1 MLLHTSDL
9 AYPGENPRP
18 LNILQESRM
27 MEKIAKMMEL
37 SKKQSSIFIPV
48 EMVPVNCSSCLS
60 CHVTCD
66 VIPLNR
72 AWQLGLDIIQ
82 GVS

>member
-37 SKKQSSIFIPV
+37 SKKQSSIFILLRGFLPTALLV
-48 EMVPVNCSSCLS
+48 SL
-60 CHVTCD
+60 VT
-66 VIPLNR
+66 
-72 AWQLGLDIIQ
+72 
-82 GVS
+82 